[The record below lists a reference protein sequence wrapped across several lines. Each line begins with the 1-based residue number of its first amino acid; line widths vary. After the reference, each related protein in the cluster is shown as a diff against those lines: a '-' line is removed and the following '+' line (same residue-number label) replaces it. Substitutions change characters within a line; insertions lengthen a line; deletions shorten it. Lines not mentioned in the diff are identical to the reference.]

1 VATVRHRYAATLAAG
16 AVLAVTGCGGLS
28 TSSTIQ
34 PGLEVGSVQENEVR
48 VEVNP
53 VAPGSSPQQVVQGF
67 IRAAAAS
74 DDQYQVA
81 RSYLG
86 SGPQSTWRPDSS
98 VVVFGSD
105 TELTYKPANDSTV
118 TVVANAIA
126 RIDGSGRYEEL
137 PPRSTVQV
145 TFRLERTGGE
155 WRISKLPDNFG
166 LWLSRA
172 DLDRLYD
179 PFRIYYVSA
188 GDHRLVPDVRWMP
201 LGTGLAT
208 RLARALLTGV
218 PDYLKGAVRTDIPAG
233 TRLAVDAVTIDSGT
247 AKVDLAATKLG
258 NDPGQRQN
266 LGAQF
271 LATVSQ
277 APGVDR
283 VALQL
288 EGADLQMPNGDS
300 TITSLSVLGFAP
312 PADPVVKPV
321 LRMGATLVPVD
332 PDDVGDNSPRTP
344 PPGGPALP
352 TVQPGWAYLAMSA
365 NGQEIAGVGGD
376 RAQLVRWR
384 GTSQVQITAPG
395 TGLTR
400 PTYDREDVLWLAG
413 RSNGTTKVWAVNAA
427 ADPADAAKS
436 TPQTVSAPW
445 LAGRTVLSLRLAPDG
460 QRIAVVTTDRDGKD
474 PRVEV
479 AGVVR
484 QPNGLPASLAAPLRL
499 APTLTLARD
508 VVWVDDATLAVL
520 GRLTSSQ
527 VIRPWL
533 VPLGGPIA
541 AGPEIAGAR
550 TITTV
555 NGERGLVVTTEDHQ
569 VLIRAGSRWQ
579 RVGEG
584 TDLLVAAR

>member
-1 VATVRHRYAATLAAG
+1 MRRRYAATLAAG
-16 AVLAVTGCGGLS
+16 AVLAVTACGGLS
-28 TSSTIQ
+28 TSSAIQ

-74 DDQYQVA
+74 DDAYQVA

-86 SGPQSTWRPDSS
+86 SGPQSSWRPDSS

-105 TELTYKPANDSTV
+105 TEVTYEPGDDNTV
-118 TVVANAIA
+118 TAVAHATA
-126 RIDGSGRYEEL
+126 RIDGQGRYQEL
-137 PPRSTVQV
+137 PPQSSAQV
-145 TFRLERTGGE
+145 TFGLERTGGE
-155 WRISKLPDNFG
+155 WRISQVPDDFG
-166 LWLSRA
+166 TWLSQA

-188 GDHRLVPDVRWMP
+188 GDHRLVPDIRWLP

-208 RLARALLTGV
+208 RLARSLLTGV

-277 APGVDR
+277 APGVER

-288 EGADLQMPNGDS
+288 EGATLQMPNGDS
-300 TITSLSVLGFAP
+300 TVESLSLLGFP
-312 PADPVVKPV
+312 SPSDPVVKPV
-321 LRMGATLVPVD
+321 LRTGTTLVPVD
-332 PDDVGDNSPRTP
+332 PDDVGDNGRIP
-344 PPGGPALP
+344 PPATTTYP
-352 TVQPGWAYLAMSA
+352 TVQPGWAYLAMSRS
-365 NGQEIAGVGGD
+365 GQEVAGVGGD

-384 GTSQVQITAPG
+384 GTTQVQLTSPG
-395 TGLTR
+395 TMLTR
-400 PTYDREDVLWLAG
+400 PTYDREDVLWVAG
-413 RSNGTTKVWAVNAA
+413 RSNGETRVWAVNAA
-427 ADPADAAKS
+427 ADPGDAGKS
-436 TPQTVSAPW
+436 TPQTVSADW
-445 LAGRTVLSLRLAPDG
+445 LRGRTVVSLRLSPDG
-460 QRIAVVTTDRDGKD
+460 QRVAVVTTDRNGRT

-484 QPNGLPASLAAPLRL
+484 QPNGLPASLSTPLRL

-508 VVWVDDATLAVL
+508 LVWVDDATVAVL
-520 GRLTSSQ
+520 GRLTSTQ

-555 NGERGLVVTTEDHQ
+555 NGERGLVVTTDDHE